1 VDRKALT
8 VTAAN
13 ATKTYDGV
21 AFNGGNGVTYAGFVA
36 GEGVGDLDGAL
47 SYGGTAQGAVN
58 AGSYAITA
66 GGLTSGNYAISY
78 VGGTLSIDRKALT
91 ITASDATK
99 TYDGQSFTGG
109 AGVTYAGFV
118 AGEDAADLGGTLS
131 YGGTAQGAVNAGN
144 YTITAGGL
152 TSGNYAISYVGGTL
166 SIDRKALTV
175 TASDATKT
183 YDGQAFTGGAGVTYA
198 GFVAGEGVGDL
209 GGTLSYGGTAQGAV
223 NAGSYTITAGGLNS
237 GNYAISYVDGTLIV
251 DRKALTVTAANA
263 TKTYDGV
270 AFNGG
275 DGVTYAGFVAGEGVG
290 DLGGALSYGGTAQ
303 GAVNAGSYTITA
315 GGLNSGN
322 YAISYVDGTLIV
334 DRKALTVTAAN
345 ATKTYDGVAFNGGN
359 GVTYAGFVAGEG
371 VGDLDGALSYGG
383 TAQGAV
389 NAGSYAIT
397 AGGLSS
403 GNYAISYVGGTL
415 SIDRKALTITASN
428 ATKTYDG
435 VAFTGGAGVTYA
447 GFVAGEDAG
456 DLGGTLSYGGTA
468 QGAVNAGSYTI
479 TAGGLTS
486 GNYAISYVSGTLSI
500 DRKALTITASNAT
513 KTYDGVAFNGGNG
526 VTYAG
531 FVAGEGVGDLGGA
544 LSYGGTAQGAV
555 NAGNYT
561 ITAGGLTSGNYA
573 ISYVGGTLNVDRKA
587 LTITASN
594 ATKTYDGVAFTGGN
608 GVTYAGFVAGED
620 AGDFGGALSYG
631 GTAQGA
637 VNAGSYTITAGGLSS
652 GNYAISYVG
661 GTLNV
666 DRKALTVTAS
676 DATKTYD
683 GVAFTGGAGVTY
695 TGFAAGED
703 AGDLGGTLSYG
714 GTAQGAV
721 NAGSYTI
728 TAGGLNSSNYAISYV
743 AGSLTVNQAAL
754 TVTAANATK
763 TYDGQSFTGGA
774 GVTYA
779 GFVAGEDAGDL
790 GGTLS
795 YGGTAQGAVNAG
807 SYTITAGGLSSGNYA
822 ISYVG
827 GTLNVDRKA
836 LTVTAANATKTY
848 DGVAF
853 TGGAGVTYAG
863 FVAGEDAGDLGGTLS
878 YGGTA
883 QGAVNAGSYTI
894 TAGGLSSGNYA
905 ISYVAGSL
913 TVDQAALTVTAAN
926 ATKTYDGQSFTGGAG
941 VTYAGF
947 VAGEDAG
954 DVGGTL
960 SYGGTAQGAVNAG
973 SYTITAGGLSSGN
986 YAISYVGGTLNV
998 DRKALTITASNA
1010 TKTYDGVA
1018 FTGGNGV
1025 TYAGFVAGEDAGD
1038 VGGALSY
1045 GGTAQG
1051 AVNAG
1056 SYTITAGGLSSGNYA
1071 ISYVAGSLTVDQAAL
1086 TVTAANA
1093 TKTYDGVAFNGGAGV
1108 TYAGFVAGE
1117 DAGDLGGTLSYGG
1130 TAQGAVNAGSYT
1142 ITAGGL
1148 SSGNYAISYVAGNLT
1163 VNQAALT
1170 VTAANATKTYDGVAF
1185 NGGNG
1190 VTYAGFVAGEDA
1202 GDLGGTL
1209 SYGGT
1214 AQGAVNAGSYTI
1226 TAGGL
1231 SSGNY
1236 AISYVGGTLNV
1247 DRKALTVTAANAT
1260 KTYDGV
1266 AFNGGNGVTYAGFV
1280 AGEGVGDLGGT
1291 LSYGG
1296 TAQGAVNAGSYTITA
1311 GGLTSGNYA
1320 ISYVSGTLSIDRKAL
1335 TITASNATKT
1345 YDGQAFTGGN
1355 GVTYAGF
1362 VAGEGVGDLGG
1373 ALSYGGTAQGA
1384 VNAGNYTITAG

>member
-1 VDRKALT
+1 MT